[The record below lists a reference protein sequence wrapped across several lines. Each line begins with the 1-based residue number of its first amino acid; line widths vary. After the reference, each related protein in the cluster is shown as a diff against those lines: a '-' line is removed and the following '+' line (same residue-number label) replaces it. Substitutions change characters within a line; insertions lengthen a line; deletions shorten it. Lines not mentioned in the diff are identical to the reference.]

1 MAEEFRG
8 GGYFKISCLLF
19 QPSRSSWDWDGQR
32 GLRGRSGV
40 GSPDCRGLTVA
51 GRRRHRARRW
61 ARSRAGAQDR
71 GGESAGGGP
80 ITKGGWRGRAPAVT
94 RRASRDQGS
103 LLPADAHAGEVLR
116 QRPSRRR
123 TGEAR
128 PARSSS
134 GEGGGGAATCGD
146 QRQDRRSCACARCGA
161 AAPGAE
167 LDCYRAN
174 DAGRWL
180 AAASEME
187 A

>member
-19 QPSRSSWDWDGQR
+19 QPSSSSWDWNGQR

-80 ITKGGWRGRAPAVT
+80 ITKGGWGGRAPAVT

-103 LLPADAHAGEVLR
+103 LLPADAHAGEVSR

-123 TGEAR
+123 AGE
-128 PARSSS
+128 ARSSS